1 MRYYEFIVEYKTEVT
16 KNRFGDKILDKL
28 QMQHNIDLKP
38 DIEDGRPMGQPTD
51 YQKMAFNIMGLKHQ
65 YPPQIWNLL
74 TQETYDKHK
83 DDLVN
88 MIVSAME
95 QIDPTANKQYTPYLV
110 NWYVNSGE
118 VGAYAFPNWEDAT
131 STLKESLIMY
141 YKLRERIPE
150 RYRDIGQ
157 YSSAS
162 DFMNGVQA
170 LQSQYGKQEKLDKG
184 ESEIVYNS
192 KYATIYWPKDEQGSC
207 YLGQGTQWCTAS
219 TRSANYFDS
228 YNKDGPL
235 VIVNM
240 KEKIRVNDGWVID
253 DDGGEHE
260 DPYGEKYENKIQ
272 AHMEVDPDDNG
283 KLLWTWGS
291 IADPQD
297 EEVDFTTL
305 YDDNPNFKAMWNSP
319 EFQQAMDNLCEKWW
333 DYNGKDLQKH
343 DQIEFYSPNGD

>member
-28 QMQHNIDLKP
+28 KIQDNIDLKA
-38 DIEDGRPMGQPTD
+38 DIEAGRPMSRPTD
-51 YQKMAFNIMGLKHQ
+51 YQQLALYIMGVRNLDPEGPGSPWESIDQEVFDEHKH
-65 YPPQIWNLL
+65 
-74 TQETYDKHK
+74 E
-83 DDLVN
+83 
-88 MIVSAME
+88 IVEKLIAQFE
-95 QIDPTANKQYTPYLV
+95 DFDPTPNKQYMPYLL
-110 NWYVNSGE
+110 NWYVNSGDI
-118 VGAYAFPNWEDAT
+118 GRDKFPNLEDAR
-131 STLKESLIMY
+131 STLKDSLIMY

-150 RYRDIGQ
+150 KYRDISQ
-157 YSSAS
+157 YESATK
-162 DFMNGVQA
+162 FMDSVQA
-170 LQSQYGKQEKLDKG
+170 LQQQYGKQEKLDKG

-272 AHMEVDPDDNG
+272 AHMQVDYEYG
-283 KLLWTWGS
+283 TGYLLWTWNY

-297 EEVDFTTL
+297 EEVDFTNL

-333 DYNGKDLQKH
+333 DYNGINLQN
-343 DQIEFYSPNGD
+343 SPNGD

>member
-16 KNRFGDKILDKL
+16 KNRFGKKILDKL
-28 QMQHNIDLKP
+28 GIQGNINWIKQGNKP
-38 DIEDGRPMGQPTD
+38 SWPQDKLTD
-51 YQKMAFNIMGLKHQ
+51 YQHLAFHIMGVDSDGLDTS
-65 YPPQIWNLL
+65 WENVS
-74 TQETYDKHK
+74 QEAFDKHK
-83 DDLVN
+83 HE
-88 MIVSAME
+88 IVEKIIAQFE
-95 QIDPTANKQYTPYLV
+95 DFDPTPNKQYMPYLL
-110 NWYVNSGE
+110 NWYVNSGDI
-118 VGAYAFPNWEDAT
+118 GRDKFPNLEDAR
-131 STLKESLIMY
+131 STLKDSLIMY

-150 RYRDIGQ
+150 KYRDIGQ
-157 YSSAS
+157 YKSAS

-272 AHMEVDPDDNG
+272 AHMQVDYEYG
-283 KLLWTWGS
+283 TGYLLWTWNY

-297 EEVDFTTL
+297 EEVDFTNL

-333 DYNGKDLQKH
+333 DYNGINLQN
-343 DQIEFYSPNGD
+343 SPNGD

>member
-1 MRYYEFIVEYKTEVT
+1 MRYYEFIVEYRTDVT
-16 KNRFGDKILDKL
+16 KNKFGKKILDQLGIQGNINWIKQGNKSSWPQEKL
-28 QMQHNIDLKP
+28 
-38 DIEDGRPMGQPTD
+38 TD
-51 YQKMAFNIMGLKHQ
+51 YQHLAFHIMGVDNDGLDSS
-65 YPPQIWNLL
+65 WENVN
-74 TQETYDKHK
+74 QEVFDAHK
-83 DDLVN
+83 N
-88 MIVSAME
+88 EIVEKIIAQFE
-95 QIDPTANKQYTPYLV
+95 DFDPTPNKQYMPYLL
-110 NWYVNSGE
+110 NWYVNSGDI
-118 VGAYAFPNWEDAT
+118 GRDKFPNLEDAR

-150 RYRDIGQ
+150 KYRDIGQ
-157 YSSAS
+157 YKSVG

-219 TRSANYFDS
+219 TRSANYFDQ
-228 YNKDGPL
+228 YNKNGPL

-305 YDDNPNFKAMWNSP
+305 YDDNPNFKAMWDSP

-333 DYNGKDLQKH
+333 DYNGKNLQN
-343 DQIEFYSPNGD
+343 SPNGD

>member
-1 MRYYEFIVEYKTEVT
+1 MRYYEFIVEYKTEIT

-28 QMQHNIDLKP
+28 QMQHNIDLWP
-38 DIEDGRPMGQPTD
+38 DIKDGRPMEQPTD

-65 YPPQIWNLL
+65 YPPQIWTLL

-83 DDLVN
+83 DDIVN
-88 MIVSAME
+88 MIISCME
-95 QIDPTANKQYTPYLV
+95 QIDPTQNKQYVPYLL

-162 DFMNGVQA
+162 DFMHGVQA

-219 TRSANYFDS
+219 TRSANYFDH

-240 KEKIRVNDGWVID
+240 KEKIRVNDGWIID
-253 DDGGEHE
+253 DDGGEH
-260 DPYGEKYENKIQ
+260 G
-272 AHMEVDPDDNG
+272 
-283 KLLWTWGS
+283 
-291 IADPQD
+291 
-297 EEVDFTTL
+297 
-305 YDDNPNFKAMWNSP
+305 
-319 EFQQAMDNLCEKWW
+319 
-333 DYNGKDLQKH
+333 
-343 DQIEFYSPNGD
+343 

>member
-1 MRYYEFIVEYKTEVT
+1 MRYYEFIVEYRTDVT
-16 KNRFGDKILDKL
+16 KNRFQNGILERL
-28 QMQHNIDLKP
+28 RFGEYLRLKP
-38 DIEDGRPMGQPTD
+38 YSDTNYIADNQPSD
-51 YQKMAFNIMGLKHQ
+51 YQKMAFNVMGLKHQ
-65 YPPQIWNLL
+65 YPRQLWTQL

-83 DDLVN
+83 DDIVN
-88 MIVSAME
+88 MIISCME
-95 QIDPTANKQYTPYLV
+95 QIDPTQNKQYVPYLTQWFI
-110 NWYVNSGE
+110 NADEIGRD
-118 VGAYAFPNWEDAT
+118 AFPNWEDAT

-150 RYRDIGQ
+150 KYRDIGQ
-157 YSSAS
+157 YKSVG

-219 TRSANYFDS
+219 TRSANYFDQ

-283 KLLWTWGS
+283 NLLWIWDY
-291 IADPQD
+291 IADTQD
-297 EEVDFTTL
+297 EQVDFTNL
-305 YDDNPNFKAMWNSP
+305 YDDNPNFKAMWDSP
-319 EFQQAMDNLCEKWW
+319 EFQTSMDALAKKWW
-333 DYNGKDLQKH
+333 DYNGKDINMY
-343 DQIEFYSPNGD
+343 DSDGD